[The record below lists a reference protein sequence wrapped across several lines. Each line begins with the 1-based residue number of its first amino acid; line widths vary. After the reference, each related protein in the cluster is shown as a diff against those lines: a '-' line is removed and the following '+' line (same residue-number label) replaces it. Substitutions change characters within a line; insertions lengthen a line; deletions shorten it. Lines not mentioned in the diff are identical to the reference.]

1 MKMKKYKIPIV
12 WQSYKHYEVEAENLQ
27 EGIFKAMKQFL
38 SEPDDS
44 YLDDSF
50 QFDEDYME
58 GNYPEE
64 EFNTEEIY
72 NSL

>member
-1 MKMKKYKIPIV
+1 MKTYKIPIV
-12 WQSYKHYEVEAENLQ
+12 WQSCQIYEVDAEDLQ
-27 EGIFKAMKQFL
+27 EGIIKAMKQFL

-50 QFDEDYME
+50 QFDEDYMDE
-58 GNYPEE
+58 NYPKE
-64 EFNTEEIY
+64 EFNTEKIY

>member
-1 MKMKKYKIPIV
+1 MKTYKIPIV
-12 WQSYKHYEVEAENLQ
+12 WQSYKYHEVEAENLQ
-27 EGIFKAMKQFL
+27 EGIIKAMKQFL

-58 GNYPEE
+58 ENYSEE
-64 EFNTEEIY
+64 EFNITEIY

>member
-1 MKMKKYKIPIV
+1 MSELYKIPIV

-27 EGIFKAMKQFL
+27 EGIIKAMKQFL

-58 GNYPEE
+58 ENYPKE
-64 EFNTEEIY
+64 EFNTGEIY

>member
-1 MKMKKYKIPIV
+1 MKTYKIPIV
-12 WQSYKHYEVEAENLQ
+12 WQSYKYYEAGAENLQ
-27 EGIFKAMKQFL
+27 EGIIKAMKQFL

-50 QFDEDYME
+50 QFDEDSLE
-58 GNYPEE
+58 ESYPEE
-64 EFNTEEIY
+64 EFNTKEIY

>member
-1 MKMKKYKIPIV
+1 MKTYKIPIV
-12 WQSYKHYEVEAENLQ
+12 WQSYEADAENLQ
-27 EGIFKAMKQFL
+27 EGIIKAMKQFL

-50 QFDEDYME
+50 QFDEDYMDE
-58 GNYPEE
+58 NYPKE
-64 EFNTEEIY
+64 EFNTEKIY

>member
-1 MKMKKYKIPIV
+1 MKTYKIPIV
-12 WQSYKHYEVEAENLQ
+12 WQSYKYYEVEAENLQ
-27 EGIFKAMKQFL
+27 EGIIKAMKQFL

-50 QFDEDYME
+50 QFDEDSLE
-58 GNYPEE
+58 ESYPEE
-64 EFNTEEIY
+64 EFNTKEIY

>member
-1 MKMKKYKIPIV
+1 MSKIYKIPIV
-12 WQSYKHYEVEAENLQ
+12 WQSYKIYEAKADNLQ
-27 EGIFKAMKQFL
+27 EGIIKAINQFL

-50 QFDEDYME
+50 QFDEDYMDE
-58 GNYPEE
+58 NYPEE
-64 EFNTEEIY
+64 EFNTREIY

>member
-1 MKMKKYKIPIV
+1 MKKYKIPII

-27 EGIFKAMKQFL
+27 EGIIKAMEQFL

-50 QFDEDYME
+50 QFDEDYMD

-64 EFNTEEIY
+64 EFNAGEIY

>member
-1 MKMKKYKIPIV
+1 MKTYKIPIV
-12 WQSYKHYEVEAENLQ
+12 WQSYKYYEVEADNLQ
-27 EGIFKAMKQFL
+27 EGIIKAMNKFL

-50 QFDEDYME
+50 QFDEDYVE
-58 GNYPEE
+58 ENYSEE
-64 EFNTEEIY
+64 EFNTREIY

>member
-1 MKMKKYKIPIV
+1 MKTYKIPIV
-12 WQSYKHYEVEAENLQ
+12 WQSYKYHEVEAENLQ
-27 EGIFKAMKQFL
+27 EGIIKAMKQFL
-38 SEPDDS
+38 SEPDGS

-50 QFDEDYME
+50 QFDEDYMD

-64 EFNTEEIY
+64 EFNTGEIY

>member
-1 MKMKKYKIPIV
+1 MKKYKIPII

-27 EGIFKAMKQFL
+27 EGIIKAMKQFL

-50 QFDEDYME
+50 EIDNILEDE
-58 GNYPEE
+58 YPEE
-64 EFNTEEIY
+64 EYNLQQIY
-72 NSL
+72 DNL